1 EPTGTLVDGIVSR
14 LPHAIASE
22 TVEIDPAHAT
32 YQQGDATMVSV
43 PLSLLLPPERA
54 NEAAS
59 ARDRWSEALAGD
71 LLAAI
76 RSAWGEESVGGRAE
90 FVLRALVQGLA
101 LTPGS
106 NLVDAYHILTSKQ
119 ALQRFVKSAP

>member
-1 EPTGTLVDGIVSR
+1 VLQLLWKQPGATVVVIEPTGTLVEGLVSR
-14 LPHAIASE
+14 LSPETASE
-22 TVEIDPAHAT
+22 TVEVDPAHAT
-32 YQQGDATMVSV
+32 FQQGDETMVSV

-90 FVLRALVQGLA
+90 FVL
-101 LTPGS
+101 
-106 NLVDAYHILTSKQ
+106 
-119 ALQRFVKSAP
+119 